1 MDQIRKMLHLPS
13 RRRKAP
19 DSTTAAS
26 NPITTPLGTSKTPL
40 PPMTL
45 AGSDP
50 SNSAQA
56 TNLHATTIPPAASP
70 LPGAHTAAVS
80 VAATPTPTPSAP
92 TAHQAPKGS
101 TTQPVSLQS
110 NNPSAHVLEK
120 ALEQLKPQQRD
131 VLNIHTSSSNA
142 DTRSVLD
149 SALNEAKKK
158 QEVCS
163 GKPWV
168 CKVGKREVRARDVAE
183 KVVKWLDRFKS
194 VLDVAV
200 SADPLHAALPW
211 AAVRVVLEIAT
222 TEQRQVTALLSGLN
236 MTLFIGHRMLV
247 YYELLV
253 QTSAGQARDNLV
265 TALIRLEVLILEF
278 LAEAILWSGKGLL
291 ARSCD
296 AFWGDTDLSTFETR
310 CSNLASEVED
320 EASGCDRNLAA
331 RMLDKLKILTDLNDS
346 VSMVL
351 SDLALSK
358 LPFATGARFDSQ
370 KNDEK
375 SERECLKDTRVD
387 LMLRIDEWANNPIGE
402 CIFWLNGMAGTGK
415 STISRTVARR
425 FDENGQLGASF
436 FFMRGPGE
444 RGNARLLFTTI
455 AHQLT
460 YSLPEVVESLEKGI
474 RGDFDVS
481 GQSFERQFEKF
492 ILQPLETVTTD
503 GKTVVIVIDAL
514 DECEQDQ
521 LIPDILRLLARATEV
536 KKVCLRFF
544 LTSRPEDRIRQGFKS
559 IQHRDV
565 VLDDFLNTEQ
575 DISNYVRHELVAIRA
590 NRVPDHPNWPGGE
603 STQDLV
609 RMAVPLFICA
619 FTLCRFLE
627 DEDQPARKQ
636 LETLKRSGLAGKIS
650 QLEQLDIMYT
660 TVFEQLPRGSQR
672 EVLKK
677 EFHRLVGTIV
687 ILAEPLSI
695 QALTSLLDID
705 TETIRLRLERLR
717 SVLRIPESDLV
728 PVSVFHLSFTEFL
741 LDPEKKQDKKKNW
754 FSVDQEEMHKMIA
767 VRCLKLMLRK
777 GSLRKDCCNLNEPGV
792 ARSDVGRQVVDE
804 HLSPEVQYA
813 CRYWVYHVEKSNSQF
828 SDGQAVLDFLH
839 EHLLHW
845 FEALSWMDR
854 ISEGVTMII
863 TLRALFNTPEN
874 SKLTDFLYDAY
885 RFLLSYR
892 SIVDS
897 SPLQL
902 YSSALIFAPTA
913 SIIRNTFEKDIP
925 PWIQRKPKV
934 QTNWNAALQTLEG
947 HSDWVNS
954 VAFSPDG
961 KQVVSGSGDKT
972 VRLWDAATGAALQ
985 TLEGHSSSVN
995 SVAFSPDGKQVVSGS
1010 HDKTV
1015 RLWDAA
1021 TGATLQTLEGHS
1033 DWVSS
1038 VAFSPDGKQV
1048 VSGSGDETV
1057 VSGSH
1062 DDTVRLWDAATGAAL
1077 QTLEGHLSWVT
1088 SVAFSPDGKQVV
1100 SGSYGETVRLWDAA
1114 TSAALQTLEGHS
1126 DWVSSVAFSPDGKQV
1141 VSGSGDETV
1150 RLWDAATGAALQTLE
1165 GHSDLV
1171 SSVAFSPDG
1180 KQVVSGSHDYTVRLW
1195 DAATGAALQ
1204 TLEGHSGW
1212 VSSVAFSPDG
1222 KQVVSGS
1229 NDYTVRLWDAA
1240 TGAALQ
1246 TLEGHSDWV
1255 SSVAFSPDGKQVVS
1269 SSSDK
1274 TVRLW
1279 DAATGAVLQTLEGHS
1294 GSVNSVA
1301 FLPDGKLLLNLQV
1314 SNH

>member
-1 MDQIRKMLHLPS
+1 
-13 RRRKAP
+13 
-19 DSTTAAS
+19 
-26 NPITTPLGTSKTPL
+26 
-40 PPMTL
+40 MTL

-80 VAATPTPTPSAP
+80 VAATPTPTPTPSAP
-92 TAHQAPKGS
+92 TAHQAPKVSVLSNLAPATYVPALIDAQGS

-291 ARSCD
+291 PRSCD

-767 VRCLKLMLRK
+767 VRCLELMLRK

-863 TLRALFNTPEN
+863 TLRALFNVSHSQLLDLFLTN
-874 SKLTDFLYDAY
+874 SKL
-885 RFLLSYR
+885 
-892 SIVDS
+892 
-897 SPLQL
+897 
-902 YSSALIFAPTA
+902 
-913 SIIRNTFEKDIP
+913 
-925 PWIQRKPKV
+925 
-934 QTNWNAALQTLEG
+934 
-947 HSDWVNS
+947 
-954 VAFSPDG
+954 
-961 KQVVSGSGDKT
+961 
-972 VRLWDAATGAALQ
+972 
-985 TLEGHSSSVN
+985 
-995 SVAFSPDGKQVVSGS
+995 
-1010 HDKTV
+1010 
-1015 RLWDAA
+1015 
-1021 TGATLQTLEGHS
+1021 
-1033 DWVSS
+1033 
-1038 VAFSPDGKQV
+1038 
-1048 VSGSGDETV
+1048 
-1057 VSGSH
+1057 
-1062 DDTVRLWDAATGAAL
+1062 DT
-1077 QTLEGHLSWVT
+1077 
-1088 SVAFSPDGKQVV
+1088 
-1100 SGSYGETVRLWDAA
+1100 
-1114 TSAALQTLEGHS
+1114 
-1126 DWVSSVAFSPDGKQV
+1126 
-1141 VSGSGDETV
+1141 
-1150 RLWDAATGAALQTLE
+1150 
-1165 GHSDLV
+1165 
-1171 SSVAFSPDG
+1171 
-1180 KQVVSGSHDYTVRLW
+1180 
-1195 DAATGAALQ
+1195 
-1204 TLEGHSGW
+1204 
-1212 VSSVAFSPDG
+1212 
-1222 KQVVSGS
+1222 
-1229 NDYTVRLWDAA
+1229 
-1240 TGAALQ
+1240 
-1246 TLEGHSDWV
+1246 
-1255 SSVAFSPDGKQVVS
+1255 
-1269 SSSDK
+1269 
-1274 TVRLW
+1274 
-1279 DAATGAVLQTLEGHS
+1279 
-1294 GSVNSVA
+1294 
-1301 FLPDGKLLLNLQV
+1301 
-1314 SNH
+1314 